1 MWLKMNGESLIS
13 ENVLSEDHLDA
24 MFTILNELEN
34 EIKDNEKKE
43 VWVCEWDNVHGDM
56 VFFR

>member
-1 MWLKMNGESLIS
+1 MNGKSLIS

>member
-1 MWLKMNGESLIS
+1 MNGESLIS
-13 ENVLSEDHLDA
+13 ENVMSEDHLDA
-24 MFTILNELEN
+24 MFTILNELGDD
-34 EIKDNEKKE
+34 IKDNEKIE